1 MGTRRIVT
9 TIDDLDGTEGAA
21 TVRLAL
27 EDATWEVDLSPAN
40 REALKKALQPF
51 LEAGRR
57 VGPTH
62 GGGKRAQPS
71 DRVSDISAW
80 AQATRVQLPA
90 RGDSR
95 NALIRAWAAENG
107 HEVPA
112 RGRIPSAVVRAY
124 ERYTAS
130 ASTEVLHR

>member
-21 TVRLAL
+21 TVRLTV
-27 EDATWEVDLSPAN
+27 EDAAWEVDLSPAN

-57 VGPTH
+57 VGLSEASR
-62 GGGKRAQPS
+62 KRARSS
-71 DRVSDISAW
+71 DGVSDVAAW
-80 AQATRVQLPA
+80 AHATRVQLPA
-90 RGDSR
+90 GGDSR

-107 HEVPA
+107 HKVPA
-112 RGRIPSAVVRAY
+112 RGRLPGAIVRAY
-124 ERYTAS
+124 EGALENVVNS
-130 ASTEVLHR
+130 